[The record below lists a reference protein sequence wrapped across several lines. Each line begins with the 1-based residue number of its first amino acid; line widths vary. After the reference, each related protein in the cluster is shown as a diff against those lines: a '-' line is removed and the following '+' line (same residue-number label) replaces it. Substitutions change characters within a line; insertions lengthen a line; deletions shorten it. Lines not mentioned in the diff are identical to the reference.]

1 MRTPLGQVYGTVFRV
16 AAGSHG
22 GTTLNSRPSTNAALS
37 ALALFLIKTTA
48 GGGKEEGGRGRG
60 REDVEKKEMVEEEKR
75 EGAREESA
83 EIKKFTGAPRHSM
96 AS

>member
-1 MRTPLGQVYGTVFRV
+1 MVKKKV
-16 AAGSHG
+16 G
-22 GTTLNSRPSTNAALS
+22 G
-37 ALALFLIKTTA
+37 
-48 GGGKEEGGRGRG
+48 GRG

>member
-1 MRTPLGQVYGTVFRV
+1 MRTPLDQVYGTVFRV

-48 GGGKEEGGRGRG
+48 GGSKEGGGRGRERG
-60 REDVEKKEMVEEEKR
+60 ASRGEEEKR